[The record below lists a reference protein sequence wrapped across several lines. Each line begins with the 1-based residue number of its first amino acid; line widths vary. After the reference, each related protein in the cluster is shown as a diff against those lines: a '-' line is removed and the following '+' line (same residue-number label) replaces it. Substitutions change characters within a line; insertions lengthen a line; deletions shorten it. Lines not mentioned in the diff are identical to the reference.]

1 MGFALLIFLA
11 FCVVLLCV
19 FAFLVPCCDVHYDFR
34 IQTMFGSSLPPFA
47 CRKAHVLFTLFVCT
61 RIHVMSR
68 YLSLF
73 THNGVQHILCWV
85 FVCLCLVSGVHSV
98 ASFPGLSSFY
108 CPFSNVDLY
117 VVVDIQLP
125 MFPWKLY

>member
-1 MGFALLIFLA
+1 MVSNTY
-11 FCVVLLCV
+11 CVV
-19 FAFLVPCCDVHYDFR
+19 FL
-34 IQTMFGSSLPPFA
+34 
-47 CRKAHVLFTLFVCT
+47 
-61 RIHVMSR
+61 
-68 YLSLF
+68 
-73 THNGVQHILCWV
+73 